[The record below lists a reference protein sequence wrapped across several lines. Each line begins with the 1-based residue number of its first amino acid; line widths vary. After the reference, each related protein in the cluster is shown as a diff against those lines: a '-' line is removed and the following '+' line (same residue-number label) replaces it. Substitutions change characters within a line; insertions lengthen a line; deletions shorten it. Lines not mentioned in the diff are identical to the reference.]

1 MIRTLRSLWSFFAG
15 CLALAAFTPIAI
27 AQGPIRVESHQVLV
41 PSVVFD
47 KKLYD
52 LTGKKYHKHSLSY
65 LIAHDPHFW
74 ETIAVQGLAAK
85 DFDLL
90 EDGQRQQIL
99 SVAFEAPAFSI
110 VTDNLGR
117 HPELIGSGGGVWG
130 YPDLEKAD
138 HSLWLPWP
146 QYVIGYVPP
155 PSEPGSCHKIQL
167 DVTNPHLAIWSR
179 SEYCNTQHPATD
191 PLSGTDFGKRMETD
205 LISPQEGSIDL
216 KLHAIALYGDTETSR
231 VNIQIEFPAASLKHE
246 FKDGTLYATIGASGA
261 IYKKDG
267 SVAARFSD
275 FACCDYGNSMKPS
288 SNSQGSVNLSGHD
301 TSMLPHSYQTQID
314 LPPGEYDL
322 RVVLSD
328 GKKFGRKQIPLT
340 VKPHNEQEPAISDV
354 AVCRR
359 IRKMPAESTEAPTKS
374 PGSYVPLAI
383 RGVEYT
389 PAAEAHF
396 TQKDTLFAYFEIYDS
411 RFDSK
416 PDARLTGQPAT
427 KIKAHLMVVDVKT
440 GDIKIDFQP
449 VDAAPYAKPGSS
461 LAAVARGVTLSTL
474 PDGAYR
480 LEVQASDSTG
490 KITAWHTANFFVDDD
505 TLKPLEELQT
515 TCSIKLQC

>member
-1 MIRTLRSLWSFFAG
+1 MRNTLRVIFLFVAG
-15 CLALAAFTPIAI
+15 CLALTAFAPLAL

-74 ETIAVQGLAAK
+74 DTIAVRGLAAK
-85 DFDLL
+85 DFNLL
-90 EDGQRQQIL
+90 EDGQRQEVL

-110 VTDNLGR
+110 VADNLGK
-117 HPELIGSGGGVWG
+117 HPELVGSGGGVWT
-130 YPDLEKAD
+130 YPDLDKAD
-138 HSLWLPWP
+138 QSLWLPWP

-155 PSEPGSCHKIQL
+155 PSAPGSCHKIQL

-179 SEYCNTQHPATD
+179 SEFCNTQHPASD
-191 PLSGTDFGKRMETD
+191 PLSGTDFGKRMEAD
-205 LISPQEGSIDL
+205 LISAQEGEIDL
-216 KLHAIALYGDTETSR
+216 KLHAFARYGDAVTSR
-231 VNIQIEFPAASLKHE
+231 VNIQIEFPSASLKHE
-246 FKDGTLYATIGASGA
+246 FKDGTLYATIGAAGA
-261 IYKKDG
+261 IYRKDG

-275 FACCDYGNSMKPS
+275 FACCDYGNSAKPS
-288 SNSQGSVNLSGHD
+288 STSHSSANLSDHEN
-301 TSMLPHSYQTQID
+301 SMLPHGYQTQID
-314 LPPGEYDL
+314 LPPGDYDV

-340 VKPHNEQEPAISDV
+340 VKARDEKEPAISEV

-359 IRKMPAESTEAPTKS
+359 IRKVPAESAEAPAKS
-374 PGSYVPLAI
+374 PGSYIPLVI

-389 PAAEAHF
+389 PAPEAHF
-396 TQKDTLFAYFEIYDS
+396 TQKDMLFAYFEIYDS
-411 RFDSK
+411 RFDAKRETS
-416 PDARLTGQPAT
+416 PAGQVAT
-427 KIKAHLMVVDVKT
+427 KIKAHMMVVDAET
-440 GDIKIDFQP
+440 GDIKMDFLP
-449 VDAAPYAKPGSS
+449 VDAGPYAKPGSS

-474 PDGAYR
+474 PEGAYR

-490 KITAWHTANFFVDDD
+490 KITAWHTANFFVDDN

-515 TCSIKLQC
+515 TCSIRLQC